1 MTDERKQPEEAI
13 MSVNTT
19 SSTKDK
25 NAATSMARPSNKRR
39 ASARTPRT
47 GDSRQVLLSFA
58 RLGLLGTRW

>member
-1 MTDERKQPEEAI
+1 

>member
-1 MTDERKQPEEAI
+1 

-19 SSTKDK
+19 SPARNRNTT
-25 NAATSMARPSNKRR
+25 ASMARPSNNRR
-39 ASARTPRT
+39 TSARTPRS